1 VKKSIDRT
9 AEAILSLLKQ
19 GRKSFQAPG
28 KLAYRLQI
36 NLNTLDSALA
46 ELKSWGYKIRVS
58 KGKGIRLEGVPDLLT
73 SLEIKEGLKTKT
85 LGKEIHA
92 YHSLGSTNEVAF
104 RLAEA
109 GAAEGTMVVAEK
121 QTAGRGRLSRKWHS
135 PPGLGIWLSLILRPQ
150 IPLAWVPALSL
161 CATLACIQTTEKLTG
176 KIALLKWPNDAF
188 LNGKKFSGVL
198 TELSAEA
205 DRMNFVVLG
214 IGINLNHTARDFPR
228 LLRSKA
234 TSLRMESKK
243 KIPRVFFLQNFLEN
257 FEDIYLNYK
266 KEGLEKFKP
275 EIMKKFYLLNKEAT
289 VQVGEK
295 KLTGKAVDIDPCG
308 ALILETK
315 SGLKTITAGDV
326 TLV

>member
-1 VKKSIDRT
+1 MKDISQIT
-9 AEAILSLLKQ
+9 EELLLYLKR
-19 GRKSFQAPG
+19 GG
-28 KLAYRLQI
+28 KRFYSRGDLAYHLQI
-36 NLNTLDSALA
+36 RLDTLDKALQ
-46 ELKSWGYKIRVS
+46 ELKGWGYKPKISRNN
-58 KGKGIRLEGVPDLLT
+58 GIRLEEVPDLLS
-73 SLEIKEGLKTKT
+73 SLEIKDGLKTRI

-92 YHSLGSTNEVAF
+92 YHTLGSTNEVAF
-104 RLAEA
+104 RLAKA
-109 GAAEGTMVVAEK
+109 GAAEGTIVVAEK
-121 QTAGRGRLSRKWHS
+121 QTSGRGRLSRKWHS

-150 IPLAWVPALSL
+150 ISLAWVPALSL

-228 LLRSKA
+228 LLRGKA
-234 TSLRMESKK
+234 TSLRIESKK
-243 KIPRVFFLQNFLEN
+243 RISRVEFLQSFLEHL
-257 FEDIYLNYK
+257 EEIYINYK

-275 EIMKKFYLLNKEAT
+275 EIMKKFYLLNKEVVAQAGDRRIT
-289 VQVGEK
+289 GRAVG
-295 KLTGKAVDIDPCG
+295 IDSYG
-308 ALILETK
+308 ALVLETK
-315 SGLKTITAGDV
+315 HGLEKVTAGDV